1 MNSGTGQI
9 GRFVFH
15 EPDFHF
21 LPDDGA
27 RDAAGAGGIDGGDG
41 GRGGGIGECVVSVAA
56 GWGDA
61 VAGGPWVA
69 AVVSAGA
76 GDAGGVDVWALGKGC
91 FQGDVRDH

>member
-56 GWGDA
+56 GWGEKIGNEYQA
-61 VAGGPWVA
+61 TRRAWQGESWAAGRSGTCAPGFKA
-69 AVVSAGA
+69 
-76 GDAGGVDVWALGKGC
+76 C
-91 FQGDVRDH
+91 FAP